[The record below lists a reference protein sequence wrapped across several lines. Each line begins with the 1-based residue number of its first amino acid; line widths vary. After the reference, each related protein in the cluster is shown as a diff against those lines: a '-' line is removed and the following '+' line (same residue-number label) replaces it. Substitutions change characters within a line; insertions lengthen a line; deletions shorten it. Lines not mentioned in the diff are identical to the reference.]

1 MWDGTLPL
9 VVLAGLALWIAAL
22 DAIEPLAQE
31 TDHPTR
37 RDSYP
42 CAPGEL
48 MVRHLPVPTVVMVVV
63 SLLAAAVFVLVDP
76 TRQVVEVAAIALLP
90 VAFGATAGAGRERP
104 HGRPQARRRPQRHAA
119 PRDRRHEEQRCAPP
133 GLRRS
138 RCSAPCPCSPPA
150 SPCEKHVAITGPA
163 ELTAVAVLVISLL
176 AAAWVRFRDDIH
188 AWWQLSMQEAKQ
200 AQSARAGT
208 RSGTADRADEED
220 DQ

>member
-1 MWDGTLPL
+1 
-9 VVLAGLALWIAAL
+9 
-22 DAIEPLAQE
+22 
-31 TDHPTR
+31 
-37 RDSYP
+37 
-42 CAPGEL
+42 

-63 SLLAAAVFVLVDP
+63 SLLTVAVFVLVDP

-90 VAFGATAGAGRERP
+90 VAFGATAGAVVSALMGAPKVGDDLSAMLPPEIAGMKNALRTAWP
-104 HGRPQARRRPQRHAA
+104 PTLAVLGVMPVLAARVAV
-119 PRDRRHEEQRCAPP
+119 
-133 GLRRS
+133 
-138 RCSAPCPCSPPA
+138 
-150 SPCEKHVAITGPA
+150 EKHVAITGPA

-200 AQSARAGT
+200 AQSARAGS